1 MLNEKYGEIL
11 DSLLE
16 RTKNRE
22 MEWQSTS
29 REGEYI
35 IYLQGYS
42 ISLIQVFVGYE
53 MVLRSENGKVIDDFT
68 IRFGDP
74 YWEKAQEIFSTA
86 RRQALKIDE
95 AVEEVIKQLRS
106 A

>member
-1 MLNEKYGEIL
+1 
-11 DSLLE
+11 
-16 RTKNRE
+16 
-22 MEWQSTS
+22 MEWQTTS
-29 REGEYI
+29 REDEYI

-42 ISLIQVFVGYE
+42 ISLSLLSLGYE
-53 MVLRSENGKVIDDFT
+53 IVLRSENGKVIDNFT
-68 IRFGDP
+68 ISFGAP
-74 YWEKAQEIFSTA
+74 YWEKAGEVFSTA